1 MKSMI
6 EIGIVIITACLFQI
20 VQSKTFTVFNACPS
34 TSVYMKFGSTAS
46 VDASTTSIL
55 YTGYSSLNTV
65 TYSPVYY
72 QILDESNNVLV
83 TSSFTIT
90 NGNQNGIGY
99 VLYPTGVCQN
109 FQYAPT
115 DPSLSSRSVVVY
127 VNGGQ
132 RDKSVSVGNNYQG
145 RVYAKPDSYL
155 QITSDSTIAYT
166 DTYVGFC
173 NETCAYSYRGGAN
186 IPKGSAIFF
195 INYYYDISS
204 TTTYVVA
211 AVTGSTTV
219 SLWCENDA
227 CDYDL
232 DLDDFGPPP
241 ITGGTIAWIVIGA
254 VGGCCILC
262 GLGYL
267 IYRFCSK
274 KKDFADSTLPL
285 NNSNL

>member
-46 VDASTTSIL
+46 VDAATTSIL
-55 YTGYSSLNTV
+55 YTGWSSLNTV

-90 NGNQNGIGY
+90 NENQNGIGY
-99 VLYPTGVCQN
+99 VLYPTGGCQN

-132 RDKSVSVGNNYQG
+132 MDKSASVGSDYQG

-155 QITSDSTIAYT
+155 QITSNSTIVYT
-166 DTYVGFC
+166 ETNVNFC
-173 NETCAYSYRGGAN
+173 NDTCASSITGGAT
-186 IPKGSAIFF
+186 IPIGSAIFF
-195 INYYYDISS
+195 INYYYSTPS
-204 TTTYVVA
+204 TTTNVVA

-219 SLWCENDA
+219 SYWCEDE
-227 CDYDL
+227 CGIDL
-232 DLDDFGPPP
+232 GWDDD
-241 ITGGTIAWIVIGA
+241 IDVTIPAGVLAGIVIGA
-254 VGGCCILC
+254 VVKCFIY
-262 GLGYL
+262 GYL
-267 IYRFCSK
+267 IYLFCYK
-274 KKDFADSTLPL
+274 KKDSVAPIEYTNITTSQG
-285 NNSNL
+285 